1 MAQIPKRA
9 EFGLLKMK
17 FLEMLA
23 ISVLIFILGISF
35 ILAACFSMGA
45 LCYG

>member
-1 MAQIPKRA
+1 MAKIPKRA

-17 FLEMLA
+17 LLEMLA

-35 ILAACFSMGA
+35 ILAVCFFVGA
-45 LCYG
+45 LSHG

>member
-1 MAQIPKRA
+1 MAKIPKRA

-23 ISVLIFILGISF
+23 ISVFIFILGISF
-35 ILAACFSMGA
+35 ILAVCFSVGA
-45 LCYG
+45 LCHG

>member
-1 MAQIPKRA
+1 MAQIPERA
-9 EFGLLKMK
+9 EFGLLKMN

-35 ILAACFSMGA
+35 ILAVCFSVGA

>member
-1 MAQIPKRA
+1 MAKIPKRA

-23 ISVLIFILGISF
+23 ISGLLFILGISF
-35 ILAACFSMGA
+35 ILAACFFVEA

>member
-1 MAQIPKRA
+1 MAKIPERA

-23 ISVLIFILGISF
+23 ISVLIFTLAASF
-35 ILAACFSMGA
+35 ILAVCFFVGA

>member
-1 MAQIPKRA
+1 
-9 EFGLLKMK
+9 MK

-23 ISVLIFILGISF
+23 ISVLIFILAIIF
-35 ILAACFSMGA
+35 ILAVCFSVGA

>member
-23 ISVLIFILGISF
+23 ISVLIFILGTSF
-35 ILAACFSMGA
+35 ILAVCFSVGV
-45 LCYG
+45 L

>member
-1 MAQIPKRA
+1 MAQIPERA

-23 ISVLIFILGISF
+23 LIVLIVVLAFSF
-35 ILAACFSMGA
+35 VVALCFSVGA
-45 LCYG
+45 LANG

>member
-1 MAQIPKRA
+1 MAQIPERA

-23 ISVLIFILGISF
+23 LGVLIVMLGISF
-35 ILAACFSMGA
+35 ITAVCFSVGA
-45 LCYG
+45 LVNG

>member
-1 MAQIPKRA
+1 
-9 EFGLLKMK
+9 MK

-23 ISVLIFILGISF
+23 ISVLIFILGIIF
-35 ILAACFSMGA
+35 ILAVCFSVGA

>member
-1 MAQIPKRA
+1 MAKIPERA

-23 ISVLIFILGISF
+23 LSVLIVALGISF
-35 ILAACFSMGA
+35 IVA
-45 LCYG
+45 LCSSFWSVS

>member
-23 ISVLIFILGISF
+23 ISVLIFFLGISF
-35 ILAACFSMGA
+35 ILAVCFSFGA

>member
-1 MAQIPKRA
+1 MAKIPKRA

-23 ISVLIFILGISF
+23 ISVLIFIF
-35 ILAACFSMGA
+35 ILAVCFSVGA
-45 LCYG
+45 LYYG

>member
-1 MAQIPKRA
+1 MAQIPERA

-23 ISVLIFILGISF
+23 LSVLVLVLGVSF
-35 ILAACFSMGA
+35 IVALWFSFGA
-45 LCYG
+45 LVNG